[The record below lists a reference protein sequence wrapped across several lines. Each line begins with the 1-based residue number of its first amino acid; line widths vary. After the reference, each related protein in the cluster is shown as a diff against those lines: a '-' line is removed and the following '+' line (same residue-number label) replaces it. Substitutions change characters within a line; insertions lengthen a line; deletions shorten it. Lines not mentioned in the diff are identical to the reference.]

1 MIKKGHFLCVKNM
14 FRRCVCFLV
23 FITCFKAS
31 VGWAAS
37 STVTQNFNFGTF
49 IQISANSSFTLD
61 YNGNYNSLIGLS
73 TSSTPSFAIVHYES
87 ESHTWGQF
95 DQLEIQDAPD
105 IQISASGCII
115 SISNVTRSSD
125 GAWLGRVDQTTF
137 PTTLDVNFG
146 ASVSISGFCKEGTYS
161 GIIDVPYTS
170 SFGHTSGTTSI
181 PFTISF
187 QDIIGITNKQDI
199 NFGSMI
205 SPSSDVVVNVS
216 YSGQRSASGNI
227 YLLNDVPPSNGIF
240 TITGQVGRT
249 IYLGLPS
256 DVLIY
261 NEQGNTLTVNNFVSS
276 TGDSFVLDVDTVD
289 AAIGASLNV
298 PRDSS
303 PGNYSGTYTVT
314 VSY

>member
-1 MIKKGHFLCVKNM
+1 M

-23 FITCFKAS
+23 FITCLQAS
-31 VGWAAS
+31 VGWAAIGTS
-37 STVTQNFNFGTF
+37 VLQNINFGTF
-49 IQISANSSFTLD
+49 IQTNMSSSVTISTDGNTNLSSLNSITS
-61 YNGNYNSLIGLS
+61 GNSGLINFQ
-73 TSSTPSFAIVHYES
+73 TDIASSEI
-87 ESHTWGQF
+87 GQAA
-95 DQLEIQDAPD
+95 EITIQDLGQV
-105 IQISASGCII
+105 IFSNTQGCTITL
-115 SISNVTRSSD
+115 SNLTANPNFFRFSREGGWYETS
-125 GAWLGRVDQTTF
+125 Q
-137 PTTLDVNFG
+137 DVYFG
-146 ASVSISGFCKEGTYS
+146 ATLTITGFCKEGQYTTVAS
-161 GIIDVPYTS
+161 VPFDVYRHGLIGGGETTTEYTNL
-170 SFGHTSGTTSI
+170 SFS
-181 PFTISF
+181 ISF
-187 QDIIGITNKQDI
+187 QDIISIANKQDI

-298 PRDSS
+298 PRDSPS
-303 PGNYSGTYTVT
+303 GNYSGTYTIT